1 MLMRPNSKGRR
12 IPETESEFA
21 AGRPGMNIEKL
32 VRMANQIAS
41 FFRSYPEDQAVRGIH
56 DHLVAFWT
64 PNMRAALLAHVNQG
78 CQGLDSLVTKALLTF
93 PDGKNPIEKEIAGP
107 EQVGE
112 LGSDAG

>member
-1 MLMRPNSKGRR
+1 MS
-12 IPETESEFA
+12 T
-21 AGRPGMNIEKL
+21 EKL

-41 FFRSYPEDQAVRGIH
+41 FFRSYPEDEAIHGIH

-64 PNMRAALLAHVNQG
+64 PNMRAALLAHVNHGDQE
-78 CQGLDSLVTKALLTF
+78 LDSLVTKALLSF
-93 PDGKNPIEKEIAGP
+93 SGGKSPIEKEIAGP

>member
-1 MLMRPNSKGRR
+1 
-12 IPETESEFA
+12 
-21 AGRPGMNIEKL
+21 MNTEKL

-64 PNMRAALLAHVNQG
+64 PAMRATFLEHARTDGRN
-78 CQGLDSLVTKALLTF
+78 LDPLVVKALSTF
-93 PDGKNPIEKEIAGP
+93 PEAENPIAKEVAGP
-107 EQVGE
+107 EQAGE

>member
-1 MLMRPNSKGRR
+1 MSTM
-12 IPETESEFA
+12 
-21 AGRPGMNIEKL
+21 KL

-41 FFRSYPEDQAVRGIH
+41 FFRSYPDDQAIHGIH

-64 PNMRAALLAHVNQG
+64 PNMRAALLADVNRG
-78 CQGLDSLVTKALLTF
+78 AHELDPLAAKALLTF
-93 PDGKNPIEKEIAGP
+93 ELGKSPFEKEVAGP

>member
-1 MLMRPNSKGRR
+1 MS
-12 IPETESEFA
+12 T
-21 AGRPGMNIEKL
+21 EKL
-32 VRMANQIAS
+32 ARMANQIAS

-64 PNMRAALLAHVNQG
+64 PGMRAALLAHVNRG
-78 CQGLDSLVTKALLTF
+78 GLELDPLVTKALLTF
-93 PDGKNPIEKEIAGP
+93 AGGKSPIEKEVAGP